1 MNSGYIKLH
10 RKILDNPLV
19 MKSSDHFAIWMYLL
33 LNAAHKKYDTLI
45 GSERVTLNPGQLVTG
60 RKKIAKDLKIN
71 ESKVQR
77 ILKLFENCQQI
88 EQQMN
93 NLCRVISIL
102 KWDDYQHSN
111 IQLNTERTLN
121 KNTNNIK
128 NIYIDQFNEF
138 WNVYDKKVSKPKAI
152 TAYNK
157 ALKKVSHQTI
167 MSALNNQKKLWVGKD
182 KAYIKHPTTW
192 LNQECWEDDL
202 NHIQP
207 AKELTT
213 AKPRFLKTPSGLF
226 KAWCMKCGNKLLP
239 NEFQLKESS
248 PCCGV
253 DILPEKPN
261 IKTTK
266 ETKVVAEKSLEEQ
279 EFWSK
284 FNNMVGKIG

>member
-1 MNSGYIKLH
+1 MSFNGYIKLH

-19 MKSSDHFAIWMYLL
+19 MKSSDHFALWMYLL

-102 KWDDYQHSN
+102 KWDDYQQSN
-111 IQLNTERTLN
+111 IQLNNERTLYN
-121 KNTNNIK
+121 NTKNIK

-138 WNVYDKKVSKPKAI
+138 WNVYNKKVSKPKAI
-152 TAYNK
+152 TAYNR
-157 ALKKVSHQTI
+157 ALKKVDHKTI
-167 MSALNNQKKLWVGKD
+167 MDALKKQKKLWVGKD

-192 LNQECWEDDL
+192 LNQECWEDEIE
-202 NHIQP
+202 HIQP
-207 AKELTT
+207 AKEFTRP
-213 AKPRFLKTPSGLF
+213 KFQKTPSGLY

-239 NEFQLKESS
+239 NEYQIKGSS
-248 PCCGV
+248 ECCGV
-253 DILPEKPN
+253 DMLPDEPIINDTKKQDEK
-261 IKTTK
+261 IMGA
-266 ETKVVAEKSLEEQ
+266 V
-279 EFWSK
+279 
-284 FNNMVGKIG
+284 FNYE

>member
-19 MKSSDHFAIWMYLL
+19 MKSSDHFALWMYLL

-71 ESKVQR
+71 ESKIQR

-88 EQQMN
+88 EQQTN

-102 KWDDYQHSN
+102 KWDDYQQSN

-121 KNTNNIK
+121 NNTKNIK

-138 WNVYDKKVSKPKAI
+138 WNVYNKKVSKPKAI
-152 TAYNK
+152 TAYNR
-157 ALKKVSHQTI
+157 ALKKVDHQTI
-167 MSALNNQKKLWVGKD
+167 MDALKKQKKLWEGKD

-192 LNQECWEDDL
+192 LNQECWEDEIK
-202 NHIQP
+202 HIQP
-207 AKELTT
+207 AKEFTRP
-213 AKPRFLKTPSGLF
+213 KFQKTPSGLY

-239 NEFQLKESS
+239 NEYQIKGSS
-248 PCCGV
+248 ECCGV
-253 DILPEKPN
+253 DMLPEEPIIN
-261 IKTTK
+261 DTK
-266 ETKVVAEKSLEEQ
+266 KQDEKIMGAV
-279 EFWSK
+279 
-284 FNNMVGKIG
+284 FNYE

>member
-1 MNSGYIKLH
+1 
-10 RKILDNPLV
+10 
-19 MKSSDHFAIWMYLL
+19 MKSSDHFALWMYLL

-88 EQQMN
+88 EQQTN

-102 KWDDYQHSN
+102 KWGDYQQSN
-111 IQLNTERTLN
+111 IQLNNERTLY

-138 WNVYDKKVSKPKAI
+138 WNAYDKKVSKPKAI
-152 TAYNK
+152 TAYNR
-157 ALKKVSHQTI
+157 ALKKVDHKTI
-167 MSALNNQKKLWVGKD
+167 MDALKKQKKLWVGKD

-192 LNQECWEDDL
+192 LNQECWEDEIE
-202 NHIQP
+202 HIQP
-207 AKELTT
+207 AKEFTRP
-213 AKPRFLKTPSGLF
+213 KFQKTPSGLY

-239 NEFQLKESS
+239 NEYQIKGSS
-248 PCCGV
+248 ECCGV
-253 DILPEKPN
+253 DMLPEEPIIN
-261 IKTTK
+261 DTK
-266 ETKVVAEKSLEEQ
+266 KQDEKIMGAVFNYEQ
-279 EFWSK
+279 
-284 FNNMVGKIG
+284 

>member
-1 MNSGYIKLH
+1 MNNGYIKLH

-77 ILKLFENCQQI
+77 ILKLFQNCQQI
-88 EQQMN
+88 EQQTN

-102 KWDDYQHSN
+102 KWDDYQQSN
-111 IQLNTERTLN
+111 IQVNNERTLY

-138 WNVYDKKVSKPKAI
+138 WNVYNKKVSKPKAI
-152 TAYNK
+152 TAYNR
-157 ALKKVSHQTI
+157 ALKKVDHKTI
-167 MSALNNQKKLWVGKD
+167 MDALKKQKKLWVGKD

-192 LNQECWEDDL
+192 LNQECWEDEIE
-202 NHIQP
+202 HIQP
-207 AKELTT
+207 AKEFTRP
-213 AKPRFLKTPSGLF
+213 KFQKTPSGLY

-239 NEFQLKESS
+239 NEYQIKGSS
-248 PCCGV
+248 ECCGV
-253 DILPEKPN
+253 DMVPEKPIIN
-261 IKTTK
+261 NTK
-266 ETKVVAEKSLEEQ
+266 KQDEKIMGAI
-279 EFWSK
+279 
-284 FNNMVGKIG
+284 FNYE

>member
-19 MKSSDHFAIWMYLL
+19 MKSSDHFALWMYLL

-71 ESKVQR
+71 ESKIQR

-88 EQQMN
+88 EQQTN

-102 KWDDYQHSN
+102 KWDDYQQSN

-121 KNTNNIK
+121 NNTKNIK

-138 WNVYDKKVSKPKAI
+138 WNVYNKKVSKPKAI
-152 TAYNK
+152 TAYNR
-157 ALKKVSHQTI
+157 ALKKVDHQTI
-167 MSALNNQKKLWVGKD
+167 MDALKKQKKLWVGKD

-192 LNQECWEDDL
+192 LNQECWEDEIK
-202 NHIQP
+202 HIQP
-207 AKELTT
+207 AKEFTRP
-213 AKPRFLKTPSGLF
+213 KFQKTPSGLY

-239 NEFQLKESS
+239 NEYQIKGSS
-248 PCCGV
+248 ECCGV
-253 DILPEKPN
+253 DMLPEEPIIN
-261 IKTTK
+261 DTK
-266 ETKVVAEKSLEEQ
+266 KQDEKIMGAV
-279 EFWSK
+279 
-284 FNNMVGKIG
+284 FNYE

>member
-45 GSERVTLNPGQLVTG
+45 GSERLTLNPGQLVTG

-77 ILKLFENCQQI
+77 ILKLFQNCQQI
-88 EQQMN
+88 EQQTN

-102 KWDDYQHSN
+102 KWDDYQQSN
-111 IQLNTERTLN
+111 IQLNNERTLN

-138 WNVYDKKVSKPKAI
+138 WNLYDKKVSKPKAI
-152 TAYNK
+152 TAYNR
-157 ALKKVSHQTI
+157 ALKKVDHKTI
-167 MSALNNQKKLWVGKD
+167 MDALKKQKKLWVGKD

-192 LNQECWEDDL
+192 LNQECWEDEIE
-202 NHIQP
+202 HIQP
-207 AKELTT
+207 AKEFI
-213 AKPRFLKTPSGLF
+213 KPKFQKTPSGLY

-239 NEFQLKESS
+239 NEYQIKGSS
-248 PCCGV
+248 ECCGV
-253 DILPEKPN
+253 DMVPEKPIIN
-261 IKTTK
+261 NTK
-266 ETKVVAEKSLEEQ
+266 KQDEKIMGAI
-279 EFWSK
+279 
-284 FNNMVGKIG
+284 FNYE

>member
-88 EQQMN
+88 EQQTN

-102 KWDDYQHSN
+102 KWDDYQQSN
-111 IQLNTERTLN
+111 IQLNNERTLN

-138 WNVYDKKVSKPKAI
+138 WNLYDKKVSKPKAI
-152 TAYNK
+152 TAYNR
-157 ALKKVSHQTI
+157 ALKKVDHNTI
-167 MSALNNQKKLWVGKD
+167 MDALKKQKKLWVGKD

-192 LNQECWEDDL
+192 LNQECWEDEIE
-202 NHIQP
+202 HIQP
-207 AKELTT
+207 AKEFI
-213 AKPRFLKTPSGLF
+213 KPKFQKTPSGLY

-239 NEFQLKESS
+239 NEYQIKGSS
-248 PCCGV
+248 ECCGV
-253 DILPEKPN
+253 DMVPEKPIIN
-261 IKTTK
+261 NTK
-266 ETKVVAEKSLEEQ
+266 KQDEKIMGAI
-279 EFWSK
+279 
-284 FNNMVGKIG
+284 FNYE

>member
-45 GSERVTLNPGQLVTG
+45 GSERVTLNPGQLITG

-88 EQQMN
+88 EQQTN
-93 NLCRVISIL
+93 NLCRVISIV
-102 KWDDYQHSN
+102 KWDDYQQSN
-111 IQLNTERTLN
+111 IQLNNERTLN

-138 WNVYDKKVSKPKAI
+138 WNLYDKKVSKPKAI
-152 TAYNK
+152 TAYNR
-157 ALKKVSHQTI
+157 ALKKVDHNTI
-167 MSALNNQKKLWVGKD
+167 MDALKKQKKLWVGKD

-192 LNQECWEDDL
+192 LNQECWEDEIE
-202 NHIQP
+202 HIQP
-207 AKELTT
+207 AKEFI
-213 AKPRFLKTPSGLF
+213 KPKFQKTPSGLY

-239 NEFQLKESS
+239 NEYQIKGSS
-248 PCCGV
+248 ECCGV
-253 DILPEKPN
+253 DMVPEKPIIN
-261 IKTTK
+261 NTK
-266 ETKVVAEKSLEEQ
+266 KQDEKIMGAI
-279 EFWSK
+279 
-284 FNNMVGKIG
+284 FNYE

>member
-1 MNSGYIKLH
+1 MNNGYIKLH

-60 RKKIAKDLKIN
+60 RKKIAKDLRIN

-88 EQQMN
+88 EQQTN

-102 KWDDYQHSN
+102 KWDDYQQSN
-111 IQLNTERTLN
+111 IQLNNERTLY

-138 WNVYDKKVSKPKAI
+138 WNVYNKKVSKPKAI
-152 TAYNK
+152 TAYNR
-157 ALKKVSHQTI
+157 ALKKVDHRTI
-167 MSALNNQKKLWVGKD
+167 MDALKKQKKLWVGKD

-192 LNQECWEDDL
+192 LNQECWEDEIE
-202 NHIQP
+202 HIQP
-207 AKELTT
+207 AKEFI
-213 AKPRFLKTPSGLF
+213 KPKFQKTPSGLY

-239 NEFQLKESS
+239 NEYQIKGSS
-248 PCCGV
+248 ECCGV
-253 DILPEKPN
+253 DMLPEKPIIN
-261 IKTTK
+261 DTK
-266 ETKVVAEKSLEEQ
+266 KQDEKIIGAV
-279 EFWSK
+279 
-284 FNNMVGKIG
+284 FNYE

>member
-102 KWDDYQHSN
+102 KWDDYQQSN
-111 IQLNTERTLN
+111 IQLNNERTLYN
-121 KNTNNIK
+121 NTKNIN

-138 WNVYDKKVSKPKAI
+138 WNLYDKKVSKPKAI

-157 ALKKVSHQTI
+157 ALKKVDHKTI
-167 MSALNNQKKLWVGKD
+167 MDALKKQKKLWVGKD
-182 KAYIKHPTTW
+182 KVYIKHPTTW
-192 LNQECWEDDL
+192 LNQECWEDEIE
-202 NHIQP
+202 HIQP
-207 AKELTT
+207 AKESI
-213 AKPRFLKTPSGLF
+213 KPKFQKTPSGLY

-239 NEFQLKESS
+239 NEFQLKNSS
-248 PCCGV
+248 ECCGV
-253 DILPEKPN
+253 DMLPEEP
-261 IKTTK
+261 IKNKNKKT
-266 ETKVVAEKSLEEQ
+266 EISVENSVEEQ

>member
-1 MNSGYIKLH
+1 MNNGYIKLH

-77 ILKLFENCQQI
+77 ILKLFQNCQQI
-88 EQQMN
+88 EQQTN

-102 KWDDYQHSN
+102 KWDDYQQSN
-111 IQLNTERTLN
+111 IQVNNERTLY

-138 WNVYDKKVSKPKAI
+138 WNVYNKKVSKPKAI

-157 ALKKVSHQTI
+157 ALKKVDHKTI
-167 MSALNNQKKLWVGKD
+167 MDALKKQKKLWVGKD

-192 LNQECWEDDL
+192 LNQECWEDEIE
-202 NHIQP
+202 HIQP
-207 AKELTT
+207 AKEFTRP
-213 AKPRFLKTPSGLF
+213 KFQKTPSGLY

-239 NEFQLKESS
+239 NEYQIKGSS
-248 PCCGV
+248 ECCGV
-253 DILPEKPN
+253 DMGPEKPIIN
-261 IKTTK
+261 NTK
-266 ETKVVAEKSLEEQ
+266 KQDEKIMGAI
-279 EFWSK
+279 
-284 FNNMVGKIG
+284 FNYE

>member
-1 MNSGYIKLH
+1 
-10 RKILDNPLV
+10 
-19 MKSSDHFAIWMYLL
+19 MKSSYHFAIWMYLL

-45 GSERVTLNPGQLVTG
+45 GSERITLNPGQLVTG

-71 ESKVQR
+71 ESKIQR
-77 ILKLFENCQQI
+77 ILKLFENCKQI
-88 EQQMN
+88 EQQTN

-102 KWDDYQHSN
+102 KWDDYQQSK
-111 IQLNTERTLN
+111 IQLNTERTLYN
-121 KNTNNIK
+121 NTKKIN

-138 WNVYDKKVSKPKAI
+138 WNVYNKKVSKPKAI
-152 TAYNK
+152 TAYNR
-157 ALKKVSHQTI
+157 ALKKVDHKTI
-167 MSALNNQKKLWVGKD
+167 MDALKKQKKLWVGKD

-192 LNQECWEDDL
+192 LNQECWEDEIE
-202 NHIQP
+202 HIQP

>member
-19 MKSSDHFAIWMYLL
+19 MKSSDHFALWMYLL

-88 EQQMN
+88 EQQTN

-102 KWDDYQHSN
+102 KWDDYQQSN
-111 IQLNTERTLN
+111 IQLNNERTLN

-138 WNVYDKKVSKPKAI
+138 WNLYDKKVSKPKAI
-152 TAYNK
+152 TAYNR
-157 ALKKVSHQTI
+157 ALKKVDHNTI
-167 MSALNNQKKLWVGKD
+167 MDALKKQKKLWVGKD

-192 LNQECWEDDL
+192 LNQECWEDEIE
-202 NHIQP
+202 HIQP
-207 AKELTT
+207 AKEFI
-213 AKPRFLKTPSGLF
+213 KPKFQKTPSGLY

-239 NEFQLKESS
+239 NEYQIKGSS
-248 PCCGV
+248 ECCGV
-253 DILPEKPN
+253 DMVPEKPIIN
-261 IKTTK
+261 NTK
-266 ETKVVAEKSLEEQ
+266 KQDEKIMGAI
-279 EFWSK
+279 
-284 FNNMVGKIG
+284 FNYE